1 MEILVEI
8 VVGTLHALS
17 LVVIAD
23 ALLSWVQGPDQM
35 PRKMTRA
42 LTEPMYAPI
51 HRVISPQM
59 TGGFDLSPLLMIIF
73 LNFLA
78 SVLSQA
84 MA

>member
-1 MEILVEI
+1 MEVLVEI
-8 VVGTLHALS
+8 VVRTLQALS

-23 ALLSWVQGPDQM
+23 ALLSWVQGPDKM
-35 PRKMTRA
+35 PRKMFRA

-51 HRVISPQM
+51 HRIINPRM
-59 TGGFDLSPLLMIIF
+59 TGGIDFSPLLMIVL

-78 SVLSQA
+78 NVLSQA

>member
-8 VVGTLHALS
+8 VVGTLHLLS

-23 ALLSWVQGPDQM
+23 ALLSWFQGPDQM

-51 HRVISPQM
+51 HKVISPQM
-59 TGGFDLSPLLMIIF
+59 TGGIDFSPLFMIFF

-78 SVLSQA
+78 RVLSQA